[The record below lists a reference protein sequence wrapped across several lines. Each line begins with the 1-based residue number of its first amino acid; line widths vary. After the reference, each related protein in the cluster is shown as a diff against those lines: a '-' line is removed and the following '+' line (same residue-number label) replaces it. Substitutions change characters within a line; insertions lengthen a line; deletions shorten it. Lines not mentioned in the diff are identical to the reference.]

1 MIPNKPHIFNA
12 LLLTFMLLSLNIFA
26 QTQETLAVGQVL
38 NATDKSPV
46 PDANIYFK
54 NTGKGTKSNDEG
66 YFMIRTTGEETTLVF
81 SAVGYRTKEIRL
93 KKGQSTGMQVELK
106 EQNVEL
112 YEVMVVPGANP
123 ALPLMRKVREARERN
138 NYSRH
143 ISGSST
149 EQNLVYLGNIS
160 RNSLK
165 RKIFSQLAEGSIETA
180 DSSLVMP
187 LFMSEKKLQRQ
198 KNTVSVISEDFFS
211 SKPENERL
219 LLGLTNQQSAEINFY
234 HNSLTLFNQSF
245 VSPLASSGNAYYNF
259 YLIDS
264 IITGDKKEYQI
275 NFRTKNPKNLAFNG
289 TMKIDSASL
298 ALTYIDATLP
308 AGANLNYV
316 HLLHIQQKFQPKA
329 GFFVPESEQFS
340 SNITYEM
347 LADSLHPKPELFIYK
362 KTITE
367 NINISEPA
375 NENFAGS
382 NLSAFEIDNS
392 MAQLGNTSV
401 VRFAKWLAD
410 VIITGYI
417 PVGKVDI
424 GKVQHIARLTEV
436 EGLRLTLP
444 FRTNETFS
452 KNIGFSGYA
461 GYGFK
466 NNIPK
471 YSAGFHYKLPTENR
485 LIFNANYTDDY
496 RRVDY
501 DYNDFLYRENP
512 LLSGDEDIA
521 ITIFGLRTAR
531 KLNERKEFSTS
542 LTYDWN
548 KNIESTLFYR
558 HHRLGDSDAMPFVQ
572 NTTALSQITQ
582 QSVVLQSR
590 FSFGERVYDDHF
602 QRIYVP
608 NEKPVIY
615 TILEAGKFNAGTK
628 QGNYLKINASLKQ
641 QVRFTAGQWNYMF
654 ETGKIFG
661 EVPYSLLEIPMGNG
675 AFPYRRNLF
684 NTLRDMEYA
693 FDQYAGMHN
702 ELIMNGVVMN
712 HIPLIKH
719 LNLRELLT
727 FKVLYGSRNNTHN
740 NIMDIPANIYKLN
753 QPHMEVGVGF
763 SNILRLFTLQS
774 VWRLTNLDHP
784 GAERWSIR
792 GSIRAG
798 F

>member
-12 LLLTFMLLSLNIFA
+12 LLLIFLLLSLNIFA

-66 YFMIRTTGEETTLVF
+66 YFMIRTTGDETTLVF

-93 KKGQSTGMQVELK
+93 KKGQSAGMQVELK

-138 NYSRH
+138 DYSKLT
-143 ISGSST
+143 SGT
-149 EQNLVYLGNIS
+149 FAEQNLVYLGNIS

-165 RKIFSQLAEGSIETA
+165 RKIFSQLTEGAIKKA

-234 HNSLTLFNQSF
+234 RNSLTLFNQSF
-245 VSPLASSGNAYYNF
+245 VSPLASSGNAYYNY
-259 YLIDS
+259 YLTDS
-264 IITGDKKEYQI
+264 IMQNQRKEYQI
-275 NFRTKNPKNLAFNG
+275 NFRTKNSKNLAFNG

-308 AGANLNYV
+308 AEANLNYV
-316 HLLHIQQKFQPKA
+316 HQLRIQQKFQPNA

-382 NLSAFEIDNS
+382 NLSAVEIDNS

-410 VIITGYI
+410 VIITGYV

-444 FRTNETFS
+444 
-452 KNIGFSGYA
+452 
-461 GYGFK
+461 
-466 NNIPK
+466 
-471 YSAGFHYKLPTENR
+471 
-485 LIFNANYTDDY
+485 
-496 RRVDY
+496 
-501 DYNDFLYRENP
+501 
-512 LLSGDEDIA
+512 
-521 ITIFGLRTAR
+521 
-531 KLNERKEFSTS
+531 
-542 LTYDWN
+542 
-548 KNIESTLFYR
+548 
-558 HHRLGDSDAMPFVQ
+558 
-572 NTTALSQITQ
+572 
-582 QSVVLQSR
+582 
-590 FSFGERVYDDHF
+590 
-602 QRIYVP
+602 
-608 NEKPVIY
+608 
-615 TILEAGKFNAGTK
+615 
-628 QGNYLKINASLKQ
+628 
-641 QVRFTAGQWNYMF
+641 
-654 ETGKIFG
+654 
-661 EVPYSLLEIPMGNG
+661 
-675 AFPYRRNLF
+675 
-684 NTLRDMEYA
+684 
-693 FDQYAGMHN
+693 
-702 ELIMNGVVMN
+702 
-712 HIPLIKH
+712 
-719 LNLRELLT
+719 
-727 FKVLYGSRNNTHN
+727 
-740 NIMDIPANIYKLN
+740 
-753 QPHMEVGVGF
+753 
-763 SNILRLFTLQS
+763 
-774 VWRLTNLDHP
+774 
-784 GAERWSIR
+784 
-792 GSIRAG
+792 
-798 F
+798 

>member
-12 LLLTFMLLSLNIFA
+12 LLLIFLFLSLNIFA
-26 QTQETLAVGQVL
+26 QAQETLVVGQVL
-38 NATDKSPV
+38 NATAKSPV

-54 NTGKGTKSNDEG
+54 NTTKGTKSNDEG
-66 YFMIRTTGEETTLVF
+66 YFLIRTEGGETTLVF
-81 SAVGYRTKEIRL
+81 SAVGYRTREIRF
-93 KKGQSTGMQVELK
+93 KKGQSAGLQVELK

-112 YEVMVVPGANP
+112 LEVMVVPGANP
-123 ALPLMRKVREARERN
+123 ALPLMRKVREARDRN
-138 NYSRH
+138 DYSTLTT
-143 ISGSST
+143 GT
-149 EQNLVYLGNIS
+149 FAEQNLVYLGNIS

-165 RKIFSQLAEGSIETA
+165 RKIFSQLSEGAIQSN
-180 DSSLVMP
+180 DSSLLLP
-187 LFMSEKKLQRQ
+187 LFMSEKKVQRQ
-198 KNTVSVISEDFFS
+198 KNNVSVLSENYFS

-219 LLGLTNQQSAEINFY
+219 LMGLTNQQSAGINFY
-234 HNSLTLFNQSF
+234 RNSLTFFNQSF
-245 VSPLASSGNAYYNF
+245 VSPLASSGNAYYNY
-259 YLIDS
+259 YLTDS
-264 IITGDKKEYQI
+264 IMQNQRKEYQI

-289 TMKIDSASL
+289 SMRIDSASL
-298 ALTYIDATLP
+298 ALTYIDAILP
-308 AGANLNYV
+308 TRANLNYV
-316 HLLHIQQKFQPKA
+316 HQLRVQQQFEQNSS
-329 GFFVPESEQFS
+329 FFVPQTSLFS
-340 SNITYEM
+340 SNITYEV
-347 LADSLHPKPELFIYK
+347 LADSLHPKPELFIQQ

-367 NINISEPA
+367 NISISE
-375 NENFAGS
+375 NSDINFAGS
-382 NLSAFEIDNS
+382 NLKATEIDSS
-392 MAQLGNTSV
+392 MLHLGNTPV

-558 HHRLGDSDAMPFVQ
+558 HHRLGDSEAMPFVQ
-572 NTTALSQITQ
+572 NATVLSHITQ

-602 QRIYVP
+602 QRIYVA

-628 QGNYLKINASLKQ
+628 QGNYLKINASVKQ
-641 QVRFTAGQWNYMF
+641 QIRFTAGQWNYMF
-654 ETGKIFG
+654 EAGKIFG

-675 AFPYRRNLF
+675 SFPYRRNLF

-702 ELIMNGVVMN
+702 ELIMNGIVMN

-727 FKVLYGSRNNTHN
+727 FKVLYGNRSNVHN
-740 NIMDIPANIYKLN
+740 NIIDIPANIYKLN

-774 VWRLTNLDHP
+774 LWRLTNPDHP